1 MENEKGIKILI
12 TKKRRNWIIVLAVL
26 LALLVWTVW
35 GNITI
40 ETHRVT
46 VRSNDLPSNF
56 AGYKIAQISDF
67 HNTEFGENNSK
78 LLAILRSEQPDMIAF
93 TGDLVDSR
101 KTDVAIALAF
111 VKEAL
116 KVAPCYYVTGNH
128 EARLGDIYVNLEMK
142 MKEYGVTI
150 LRDETISIEKGDE
163 SIQLIGLDDPDFIEG
178 GDAYGETMVNEKLL
192 AIEQHQGYKIL
203 LSHRPEFFKTY
214 VANDINLVL
223 SGHTH
228 GGQFR
233 IPFIGG
239 IVAPNQ
245 GFLPEYDAGVFV
257 EGNTHMIVSRGVG
270 NSIVP
275 VRFNCRPE
283 VVIVELYKTL

>member
-1 MENEKGIKILI
+1 MMI
-12 TKKRRNWIIVLAVL
+12 TKKKRNWIITLVIL
-26 LALLVWTVW
+26 LALVVWIIW
-35 GNITI
+35 GNITV

-46 VRSNDLPSNF
+46 ISSSDIPSDF
-56 AGYKIAQISDF
+56 VGYKIAQISDF
-67 HNTEFGENNSK
+67 HNTEIGANNSK
-78 LLAILRSEQPDMIAF
+78 LMAILRNEQPDMIAF

-101 KTDVAIALAF
+101 KTDVGTALAF

-128 EARLGDIYVNLEMK
+128 EARLGNIYANLEMK

-150 LRDETISIEKGDE
+150 LRDESIDITKGDV

-178 GDAYGETMVNEKLL
+178 DSAYGETMVNEKLL
-192 AIEQHQGYKIL
+192 AIEQHPGYKIL

-214 VANDINLVL
+214 VANGMNLVL
-223 SGHTH
+223 CGHTH

-245 GFLPEYDAGVFV
+245 GFLPKYDAGLFI
-257 EGNTHMIVSRGVG
+257 EGSTQMIVSRGVG

-283 VVIVELYKTL
+283 IVIVELDTL